1 MSITLARMDQFIYNL
16 GLVLCAS
23 TAATLPCFLFEYSTA
38 VEKLVTAAAK
48 DGKQTKL
55 VQLIEVSTSCQLFG
69 QLQGA
74 WDNAACF
81 PVTVQSNKKG
91 NSSI

>member
-1 MSITLARMDQFIYNL
+1 MLLSQC
-16 GLVLCAS
+16 GLTRDKQDTV
-23 TAATLPCFLFEYSTA
+23 EYSC
-38 VEKLVTAAAK
+38 EKAGEQLLLRM
-48 DGKQTKL
+48 GKQTKL